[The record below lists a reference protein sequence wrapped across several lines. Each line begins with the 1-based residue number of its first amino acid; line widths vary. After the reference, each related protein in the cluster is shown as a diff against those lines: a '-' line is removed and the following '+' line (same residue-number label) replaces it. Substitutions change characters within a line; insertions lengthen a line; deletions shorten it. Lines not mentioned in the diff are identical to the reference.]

1 MTKAIFVFS
10 ADPITLGHL
19 DIIRKAS
26 AMFEELIVGVGNN
39 PDKKYLFTF
48 QERVAMSKE
57 SLKGI
62 ANVRVEPS
70 YGLTVDFA
78 LQNKASVIVRGVRTT
93 ADLDYELVYAQM
105 TLSQKTGLQTIFI
118 PADPK
123 LIHVSSSVVK
133 SIQKDHG
140 LIMDFVPYNV
150 KAKLEE
156 KMNHQYFV
164 SITGAISAGK
174 TTFSN
179 EITHYARNMGVE
191 SHNIEMD
198 KIGHLILSNHKDPYY
213 RHVRE
218 EVVATFGKEIQNADS
233 SIDRKKLA
241 SLVFDNEVNLAKLE
255 ALIYEPIR
263 IEMNRQTRNL
273 QGLVFITAAL
283 IVEKNL
289 LFRSNNNII
298 LVDAQ
303 EDIRIKRLLAAGFTE
318 EEARNRMRSQW
329 PYPNKV
335 KFIEKKIRE
344 AGYGTLME
352 VNTDAGYSEEN
363 LKMVWNKICQ
373 IFNNFEA
380 EREKPG
386 VF

>member
-1 MTKAIFVFS
+1 MSKAIFVFS

-19 DIIRKAS
+19 DIIRKA
-26 AMFEELIVGVGNN
+26 AAIFDELIVGVANN
-39 PDKKYLFTF
+39 PEKKYLFTF
-48 QERVAMSKE
+48 QERLAMVKE
-57 SLKGI
+57 SVKNIGRI
-62 ANVRVEPS
+62 RVEAS
-70 YGLTVDFA
+70 LGLTVDFA
-78 LQNKASVIVRGVRTT
+78 LQNKATVIVRGVRTT
-93 ADLDYELVYAQM
+93 ADLDHELVYAQM

-133 SIQKDHG
+133 GIQKDHG
-140 LIMDFVPYNV
+140 LIIDFVPYNV

-156 KMNHQYFV
+156 KMYHQYFF
-164 SITGAISAGK
+164 SITGSISSGK

-191 SHNIEMD
+191 AHNIEMD

-213 RHVRE
+213 RQVRE
-218 EVVATFGKEIQNADS
+218 EVAAVFGKEIQNADS

-241 SLVFDNEVNLAKLE
+241 ALVFENEANLARLE
-255 ALIYEPIR
+255 SIIYDPIR
-263 IEMNRQTRNL
+263 IELNRQTRNL
-273 QGLVFITAAL
+273 QGLIFITAAL
-283 IVEKNL
+283 IIEKNL

-298 LVDAQ
+298 LLEAS
-303 EDIRIKRLLAAGFTE
+303 EEIRVKRLIASGYTE
-318 EEARNRMRSQW
+318 TEARNRMRSQW
-329 PYPNKV
+329 PYANKV
-335 KFIEKKIRE
+335 KFTLKKIGE
-344 AGYGTLME
+344 AGYGSLTE
-352 VNTDAGYSEEN
+352 INTDNGYTEAE
-363 LKMVWNKICQ
+363 LKSVWTKISQ

>member
-1 MTKAIFVFS
+1 MSKAIFVFS

-19 DIIRKAS
+19 DIIRKTA
-26 AMFEELIVGVGNN
+26 AIFDELIVGVANN
-39 PDKKYLFTF
+39 PEKKYLFTF
-48 QERVAMSKE
+48 QERLAMVKE
-57 SLKGI
+57 SVKNIGRI
-62 ANVRVEPS
+62 RVEAS
-70 YGLTVDFA
+70 LGLTVDFA
-78 LQNKASVIVRGVRTT
+78 LQNKANVIVRGVRTT
-93 ADLDYELVYAQM
+93 ADLDHELVYAQM

-133 SIQKDHG
+133 GIQKDHG
-140 LIMDFVPYNV
+140 LIIDFVPYNV

-156 KMNHQYFV
+156 KMYHQYFF
-164 SITGAISAGK
+164 SITGSISSGK

-191 SHNIEMD
+191 AHNIEMD

-213 RHVRE
+213 RQVRE
-218 EVVATFGKEIQNADS
+218 EVAAVFGKEIQNADS

-241 SLVFDNEVNLAKLE
+241 ALVFENEVNLARLE
-255 ALIYEPIR
+255 SIIYDPIR
-263 IEMNRQTRNL
+263 IELNRQTRNL
-273 QGLVFITAAL
+273 QGLIFITAAL
-283 IVEKNL
+283 IIEKNL

-298 LVDAQ
+298 LLEAN
-303 EDIRIKRLLAAGFTE
+303 EEIRVKRLIASGYTE
-318 EEARNRMRSQW
+318 TEARNRMRSQW
-329 PYPNKV
+329 PYANKV
-335 KFIEKKIRE
+335 KFTLKKIGE
-344 AGYGTLME
+344 AGYGSLTE
-352 VNTDAGYSEEN
+352 INTDNGYTETDIKS
-363 LKMVWNKICQ
+363 VWSKISQ

>member
-1 MTKAIFVFS
+1 MSKAIFVFS

-26 AMFEELIVGVGNN
+26 AIFDELIVGVANN
-39 PDKKYLFTF
+39 PEKKYLFTF
-48 QERVAMSKE
+48 QERLAMVKE
-57 SLKGI
+57 SVKNI
-62 ANVRVEPS
+62 ARIRVEAS
-70 YGLTVDFA
+70 LGLTVDFA

-93 ADLDYELVYAQM
+93 ADLDHELIYAQM

-133 SIQKDHG
+133 GIQKDHG
-140 LIMDFVPYNV
+140 LIIDFVPYNV

-156 KMNHQYFV
+156 KMYHQYFF
-164 SITGAISAGK
+164 SITGSISSGK

-191 SHNIEMD
+191 AHNIEMD
-198 KIGHLILSNHKDPYY
+198 KIGHLILSNTKDPYY
-213 RHVRE
+213 RQIRE
-218 EVVATFGKEIQNADS
+218 EVAAVFGKELQHEDS

-241 SLVFDNEVNLAKLE
+241 NLVFENDANLARLE
-255 ALIYEPIR
+255 SIIYDPIR
-263 IEMNRQTRNL
+263 IELNRQTRNL
-273 QGLVFITAAL
+273 QGLIFITAAL
-283 IVEKNL
+283 TIEKNL

-298 LVDAQ
+298 LLEAS
-303 EDIRIKRLLAAGFTE
+303 EEIRVKRLIASGYTE
-318 EEARNRMRSQW
+318 TEARNRMRSQW
-329 PYPNKV
+329 PYANKV
-335 KFIEKKIRE
+335 KFTLKKIGE
-344 AGYGTLME
+344 AGYGSLTE
-352 VNTDAGYSEEN
+352 INTDNGFTEADVKS
-363 LKMVWNKICQ
+363 VWGKIAQ
-373 IFNNFEA
+373 IYNNFEA

>member
-19 DIIRKAS
+19 DIIRKA
-26 AMFEELIVGVGNN
+26 AAIFDELIVGVANN
-39 PDKKYLFTF
+39 PEKKYLFTF
-48 QERVAMSKE
+48 QERLAMVKE
-57 SLKGI
+57 SVKNIGRI
-62 ANVRVEPS
+62 RVEAS
-70 YGLTVDFA
+70 LGLTVDFA

-93 ADLDYELVYAQM
+93 ADLDHELVYAQM

-123 LIHVSSSVVK
+123 LIHVSSTVVK
-133 SIQKDHG
+133 GIQKDHG
-140 LIMDFVPYNV
+140 LIIDFVPYNV

-156 KMNHQYFV
+156 KMYHQYFF
-164 SITGAISAGK
+164 SITGAISSGK
-174 TTFSN
+174 STFSN

-191 SHNIEMD
+191 AHNIEMD

-213 RHVRE
+213 RQVRE
-218 EVVATFGKEIQNADS
+218 EVAATFGKEIQNDDS

-241 SLVFDNEVNLAKLE
+241 ALVFENEANLARLE
-255 ALIYEPIR
+255 SIIYDPIR
-263 IEMNRQTRNL
+263 IELNRQTRNL

-283 IVEKNL
+283 IIEKNL
-289 LFRSNNNII
+289 LFRSNNNVI
-298 LVDAQ
+298 LLEASEEV
-303 EDIRIKRLLAAGFTE
+303 RVKRLMASGYTE
-318 EEARNRMRSQW
+318 VEARNRMRSQW
-329 PYPNKV
+329 PYANKV
-335 KFIEKKIRE
+335 KFTLKKIGE
-344 AGYGTLME
+344 AGYGSLTE
-352 VNTDAGYSEEN
+352 INTDNGYTEAD
-363 LKMVWNKICQ
+363 LKAVWTKISQ

>member
-26 AMFEELIVGVGNN
+26 AMFEELVVGVGNN

-48 QERVAMSKE
+48 HERVSMTKD
-57 SLKGI
+57 SLKNI
-62 ANVRVEPS
+62 PNVRVEPS

-93 ADLDYELVYAQM
+93 ADLDYELIYAQM
-105 TLSQKTGLQTIFI
+105 TLSQKTGLQTIFV

-123 LIHVSSSVVK
+123 LIHVSSSVAK

-164 SITGAISAGK
+164 SITGAIAAGK

-179 EITHYARNMGVE
+179 EITHYARNMGIE
-191 SHNIEMD
+191 CHNIEMD

-218 EVVATFGKEIQNADS
+218 QVVAVFGKEIQNADS

-241 SLVFDNEVNLAKLE
+241 NLVFDNESNLAKLE
-255 ALIYEPIR
+255 SIVYDPIR
-263 IEMNRQTRNL
+263 IELNRQTRNL

-283 IVEKNL
+283 IIEKNL

-298 LVDAQ
+298 LVDAK
-303 EDIRIKRLLAAGFTE
+303 EDIRVQRLIKLGFTE
-318 EEARNRMRSQW
+318 EEARNRMKNQW
-329 PYPNKV
+329 PYANKI
-335 KFIEKKIRE
+335 KFTEKKIKE
-344 AGYGTLME
+344 AGYGTLIE
-352 VNTDAGYSEEN
+352 LNTDNGYTEEN
-363 LKMVWNKICQ
+363 IKAIWLKICQ

>member
-10 ADPITLGHL
+10 ADPITLGHM

-26 AMFEELIVGVGNN
+26 AMFQELIVGVGNN

-48 QERVAMSKE
+48 QERLAMAKE

-62 ANVRVEPS
+62 ERVRVEAS
-70 YGLTVDFA
+70 LGLTVDFA
-78 LQNKASVIVRGVRTT
+78 LQNKATVIVRGVRTT
-93 ADLDYELVYAQM
+93 ADLDHELVYAQM

-123 LIHVSSSVVK
+123 FIHVSSSVVK
-133 SIQKDHG
+133 NIQKDHG

-156 KMNHQYFV
+156 KMYHQYFI

-174 TTFSN
+174 TTYSN
-179 EITHYARNMGVE
+179 EIMHYARNMGVE
-191 SHNIEMD
+191 AHNVEMD

-213 RHVRE
+213 RQVRDE
-218 EVVATFGKEIQNADS
+218 ITSIFGKRIQNEDS

-241 SLVFDNEVNLAKLE
+241 ALVFDNEANLATLE
-255 ALIYEPIR
+255 SIIYDPIR
-263 IEMNRQTRNL
+263 IELNRQTRNL
-273 QGLVFITAAL
+273 QGLIFITAAL
-283 IVEKNL
+283 TIEKNL

-303 EDIRIKRLLAAGFTE
+303 ESIRTQRLLAAGFTE
-318 EEARNRMRSQW
+318 EEAQNRMRSQW
-329 PYPNKV
+329 PYANKV
-335 KFIEKKIRE
+335 KYIEKKIKE

-352 VNTDAGYSEEN
+352 VNTDVGYTEES
-363 LKMVWNKICQ
+363 LKSVWQKICQ
-373 IFNNFEA
+373 IFNNFED